1 MKIERKL
8 YLDRLID
15 RKHNGFVKI
24 ITGIRRCGKSYLL
37 FNLFREHLLS
47 TGVKPSQIIAIALDD
62 DANKGLRNSILLGE
76 WIRRQIKGKGMHY
89 VFIDEIQM
97 AQKVL
102 PDGVDLS
109 RIAPEDRESAY
120 VTFYDVLNGLMKLP
134 NVDVYVTGSNSKMLS
149 SDIATNFRDRG
160 DEIRVHPLTFA
171 ECLSVSGKE
180 KAETWADYLVYGGMP
195 GLVEK
200 KSAEQK
206 RDYLRQLFA
215 KVYFKDIVE
224 RHKLRQDR
232 LLENVTDVLFSAVGS
247 LTNPTKLADTL
258 GTVQKLKVSQPTVKK
273 YMDILQESFL
283 VNRVER
289 YDVKGR
295 RYMDFPSKYYAED
308 IGLRNARI
316 NYRQTEEAH
325 LMENVICN
333 ELLARGYAV
342 DVGMVETV
350 DIVKGKREKKQREID
365 FIVNTGSRKVYIQ
378 SALRIDSEE
387 KLRQETESLRRS
399 GDFFRKF
406 VVTSGFSLPSEASDG
421 IITVGVIPFLLDRSI
436 LDVRSS

>member
-76 WIRRQIKGKGMHY
+76 WIRRQIKGRGMHY

-200 KSAEQK
+200 KTAEQK
-206 RDYLRQLFA
+206 KDYLRQLFA

-224 RHKLRQDR
+224 RHKLRHDR
-232 LLENVTDVLFSAVGS
+232 LLENVTDVLFSVVGS

-350 DIVKGKREKKQREID
+350 DIIKGKREKKQREID
-365 FIVNTGSRKVYIQ
+365 FVVNTGSRKVYIQ

>member
-62 DANKGLRNSILLGE
+62 DDNKGLRNSILLGE
-76 WIRRQIKGKGMHY
+76 WIRRQIKGRRMHY

-206 RDYLRQLFA
+206 KDYLRQLFA

>member
-1 MKIERKL
+1 MKIERKF

-76 WIRRQIKGKGMHY
+76 WIRRQIKGRGMHY

-120 VTFYDVLNGLMKLP
+120 MTFYDVLNGLMKLP

-200 KSAEQK
+200 KTAEQK
-206 RDYLRQLFA
+206 KDYLRQLFA

-247 LTNPTKLADTL
+247 LTNPTKLVDTL

-350 DIVKGKREKKQREID
+350 DIVKGKREKRQREID

>member
-76 WIRRQIKGKGMHY
+76 WIRRQIKGRGMHY

-195 GLVEK
+195 GIVEK

-206 RDYLRQLFA
+206 KDYLRQLFA

-232 LLENVTDVLFSAVGS
+232 LLENVTDVLFSVVGS

-350 DIVKGKREKKQREID
+350 DIVKGKREKRQREID

-421 IITVGVIPFLLDRSI
+421 IITVGVIPFLLDRLI

>member
-1 MKIERKL
+1 MKIEREL

-200 KSAEQK
+200 KTVEQK
-206 RDYLRQLFA
+206 KDYLRQLFA

-316 NYRQTEEAH
+316 NYRQTEEAR

>member
-200 KSAEQK
+200 KTAEQK
-206 RDYLRQLFA
+206 KDYLRQLFA

-365 FIVNTGSRKVYIQ
+365 FVVNTGSRKVYIQ

>member
-76 WIRRQIKGKGMHY
+76 WIRRQIKGRGMHY

-206 RDYLRQLFA
+206 KDYLRQLFA

-350 DIVKGKREKKQREID
+350 DIVKGKREKRQREID

>member
-206 RDYLRQLFA
+206 KDYLRQLFA

-295 RYMDFPSKYYAED
+295 RYLDFPSKYYAED

-350 DIVKGKREKKQREID
+350 DIVKGKREKRQREID

>member
-1 MKIERKL
+1 MKIEREL

-206 RDYLRQLFA
+206 KDYLRQLFA

-316 NYRQTEEAH
+316 NYRQTEEAR

>member
-8 YLDRLID
+8 YLDRLIE

-37 FNLFREHLLS
+37 FKLFREHLLS

-62 DANKGLRNSILLGE
+62 DANKGLRNSIRLGE
-76 WIRRQIKGKGMHY
+76 WVRRQIKGKGMHY

-102 PDGVDLS
+102 PEGVDLS

-134 NVDVYVTGSNSKMLS
+134 NVDVYVTGSNSRMLS

-206 RDYLRQLFA
+206 KNYLRQLFA

-273 YMDILQESFL
+273 YIDILQESFL

-333 ELLARGYAV
+333 ELLVRGYAV

-406 VVTSGFSLPSEASDG
+406 VITSGFSPPSEASDG

>member
-76 WIRRQIKGKGMHY
+76 WIRRQIKGRGMHY

-200 KSAEQK
+200 KTAEQK
-206 RDYLRQLFA
+206 KDYLRQLFA

-232 LLENVTDVLFSAVGS
+232 LLENVTDVLFSVVGS

>member
-8 YLDRLID
+8 YLDRLIA

-37 FNLFREHLLS
+37 FNLFREHLLAS
-47 TGVKPSQIIAIALDD
+47 GVKPSQIIAIALDD
-62 DANKGLRNSILLGE
+62 DANRDLRNSILLGE
-76 WIRRQIKGKGMHY
+76 WIRRQIKGRGMHY

-109 RIAPEDRESAY
+109 RIAPEDRENAY

-160 DEIRVHPLTFA
+160 DEIRMHPLTFA
-171 ECLSVSGKE
+171 EFLSVSGKE
-180 KAETWADYLVYGGMP
+180 KSEAWADYLVYGGMP
-195 GLVEK
+195 GLAVK

-206 RDYLRQLFA
+206 KSYLNQLFA

-316 NYRQTEEAH
+316 NYRQTEESH

-333 ELLARGYAV
+333 ELLARGCAV

-365 FIVNTGSRKVYIQ
+365 FVVNTGNRKVYIQ
-378 SALRIDSEE
+378 SALRVDSEE
-387 KLRQETESLRRS
+387 RLRQETESLRRS

-406 VVTSGFSLPSEASDG
+406 VITSGFSLPSEAPDG
-421 IITVGVIPFLLDRSI
+421 IIVVGVIPFLLDRSI
-436 LDVRSS
+436 LDV

>member
-76 WIRRQIKGKGMHY
+76 WIRRQIKGRGMHY

-200 KSAEQK
+200 NGGAEEG
-206 RDYLRQLFA
+206 LSP
-215 KVYFKDIVE
+215 
-224 RHKLRQDR
+224 
-232 LLENVTDVLFSAVGS
+232 SAVC
-247 LTNPTKLADTL
+247 
-258 GTVQKLKVSQPTVKK
+258 Q
-273 YMDILQESFL
+273 
-283 VNRVER
+283 
-289 YDVKGR
+289 
-295 RYMDFPSKYYAED
+295 
-308 IGLRNARI
+308 GLFQGHR
-316 NYRQTEEAH
+316 
-325 LMENVICN
+325 
-333 ELLARGYAV
+333 
-342 DVGMVETV
+342 
-350 DIVKGKREKKQREID
+350 
-365 FIVNTGSRKVYIQ
+365 
-378 SALRIDSEE
+378 
-387 KLRQETESLRRS
+387 
-399 GDFFRKF
+399 
-406 VVTSGFSLPSEASDG
+406 
-421 IITVGVIPFLLDRSI
+421 
-436 LDVRSS
+436 

>member
-76 WIRRQIKGKGMHY
+76 WIRRQIKGRGMHY

-195 GLVEK
+195 GIVEK

-206 RDYLRQLFA
+206 KDYLRQLFA

-350 DIVKGKREKKQREID
+350 DIVKGKREKRQREID